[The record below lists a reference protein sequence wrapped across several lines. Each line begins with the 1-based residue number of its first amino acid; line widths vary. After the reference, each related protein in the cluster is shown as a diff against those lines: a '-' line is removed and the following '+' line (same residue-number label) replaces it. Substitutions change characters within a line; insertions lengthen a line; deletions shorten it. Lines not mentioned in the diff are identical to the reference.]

1 MEYIPAKSI
10 VLKNKNPQYWFGHDY
25 NMNIYK
31 GCSHGC
37 IYCDSRS
44 DCYKIEDFDRVR
56 AKENAIEII
65 KNELSKKREKG
76 VVGTGA
82 MSDPYN
88 PCEKTEL
95 LTRKALEWID
105 YYGFGVGITTKSDL
119 ITRDI
124 DILKRIN
131 KHSPV
136 CIGMTI
142 TTFDDKLSRIV
153 EANVVPS
160 SKRFEALKRF
170 RDEGVYAGILLM
182 PMLPFINDN
191 EENMVSIIK
200 EAQKVGAKFI
210 YPSFGVTLR
219 MNQRDYYFKKLDE
232 NFNGMKER
240 YLKEFGG
247 GYECI
252 SSKQSELLKGF
263 KKTCNEL
270 GIKYKMVDIIEG
282 YKYSQKN
289 KQINFFDK
297 LGQ

>member
-1 MEYIPAKSI
+1 MEYISAKSI
-10 VLKNKNPQYWFGHDY
+10 VMKNKKPQYWFGHDY

-44 DCYKIEDFDRVR
+44 DCYNIEDFDRVR

-88 PCEKTEL
+88 PCEKKEH

-105 YYGFGVGITTKSDL
+105 YYGYGVGIATKSDL
-119 ITRDI
+119 ITRDV
-124 DILKRIN
+124 DVLKRIN
-131 KHSPV
+131 KHSSV
-136 CIGMTI
+136 CIAMTI
-142 TTFDDKLSRIV
+142 TTYDDQLSSVI
-153 EANVVPS
+153 EPNVVVS
-160 SKRFEALKRF
+160 SKRFEALKRLG
-170 RDEGVYAGILLM
+170 DAGLYTGILLM
-182 PMLPFINDN
+182 PILPFINDN
-191 EENMVSIIK
+191 EDNIVNIIK
-200 EAQKVGAKFI
+200 AAYDVGVKFI

-232 NFNGMKER
+232 NFKGMKEL

-247 GYECI
+247 GYECG
-252 SSKQSELLKGF
+252 SGKNRELWKVF

-270 GIKYKMVDIIEG
+270 GIKYKMGDIIEG
-282 YKYSQKN
+282 YKHSRSN

-297 LGQ
+297 FGQ